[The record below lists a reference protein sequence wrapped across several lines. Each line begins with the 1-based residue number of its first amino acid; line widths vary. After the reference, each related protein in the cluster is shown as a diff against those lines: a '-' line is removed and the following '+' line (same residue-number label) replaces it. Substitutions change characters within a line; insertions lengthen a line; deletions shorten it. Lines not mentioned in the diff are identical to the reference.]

1 MQLAPDEMIK
11 SSALCAFV
19 FLTISLT
26 RHCYVASGEIEIL
39 GFGVRPANEPMGGPG
54 PMSGGMN
61 EPMTRGRGFSELNGE
76 SSSGDSEF
84 RMSSSGGGDSGI
96 MGLRRVGPLLNG
108 GGPAGNMGSGTFGGR
123 LTSNNLNDGGGG
135 GEGGGGNDGD
145 GNALASLGLGPA
157 GSALDLG
164 NVNFEGGGDGG
175 GFGGLG
181 LGSGGSFRSG
191 SRSFEGGNGGGPSSN
206 LGAGFGGSSFGS
218 GGGNF
223 EGSLESS
230 NINRERG
237 RDGGGV
243 SPNFGAGFRGSSFGS
258 SGGNF
263 EGYGELSRG
272 PQGGPGGD
280 VDREGP
286 PSNAQ
291 PSGGFSGA
299 GGNFGGGGFGGDGGV
314 FSGTASDRGYGGYGG
329 ATMPARARPSQRTR
343 ELQPETSRG
352 SSEEN
357 SEEAGQGGGG
367 GGDSGGAS
375 TSRRRTSLSDLFDM
389 NAVRG
394 LLGGSRGAADM
405 AGTGLSLLQGTRT
418 GRRIGR
424 FGRRLTLRLVRNRDS
439 LERRLGRRSERKRR
453 SVPVNLKLPAT
464 MLSTSIMDEVPDHLK
479 MVHCGH
485 HEVPNR
491 GHDRDRFCHP
501 EATWRTVLRM
511 RPECVCAPG
520 YVRNSWGDCISYDQ
534 CYHCIDK
541 HHLNMDYNLCESQC
555 PLVCN
560 QPINTNCP
568 DTCYQEC
575 ACRPG
580 YIRVHPNGGPCV
592 SIKKCLPGC
601 SGLNQY
607 FALCVSPCPA
617 TCANPFPTQCAK
629 FCAGEGCVCK
639 PGYVI
644 LQHEPLVCVRP
655 EECPGFRNMCHGENQ
670 VYTPCRSRCPE
681 TCWDKQPL
689 ACPAGCAGAGCACKP
704 GFVIENANP
713 LVCVHREQCAVF
725 NHTSHLMHTKTP

>member
-108 GGPAGNMGSGTFGGR
+108 GGPAGNMGSGTFGG
-123 LTSNNLNDGGGG
+123 
-135 GEGGGGNDGD
+135 
-145 GNALASLGLGPA
+145 
-157 GSALDLG
+157 
-164 NVNFEGGGDGG
+164 GGDGG

-263 EGYGELSRG
+263 EDTFTGYGELSRG

>member
-1 MQLAPDEMIK
+1 MMQLALDEMIK
-11 SSALCAFV
+11 SSALFAFV

-39 GFGVRPANEPMGGPG
+39 GFGVRPVNEPMGGPG
-54 PMSGGMN
+54 PMSGVMN
-61 EPMTRGRGFSELNGE
+61 EPMTR
-76 SSSGDSEF
+76 EF
-84 RMSSSGGGDSGI
+84 RMSSSGGGDTRI
-96 MGLRRVGPLLNG
+96 MGFRRVGPLLNG
-108 GGPAGNMGSGTFGGR
+108 GGPPGNMGSGNVGGR

-135 GEGGGGNDGD
+135 GEGGGEGGGGNDGD
-145 GNALASLGLGPA
+145 RNALPSLGLGPG
-157 GSALDLG
+157 GSPLGLG

-175 GFGGLG
+175 GFSGLG
-181 LGSGGSFRSG
+181 LGSGGSFGSG
-191 SRSFEGGNGGGPSSN
+191 GRGFEGGNGGGPSSN

-230 NINRERG
+230 NINREPG
-237 RDGGGV
+237 RGGGGA
-243 SPNFGAGFRGSSFGS
+243 SPNFGAGFGGSSFGS

-263 EGYGELSRG
+263 EGYGGLSRG

-280 VDREGP
+280 VEGEGP

-291 PSGGFSGA
+291 PSGGFSRA
-299 GGNFGGGGFGGDGGV
+299 GGNFGGGGFGGGGGG
-314 FSGTASDRGYGGYGG
+314 FSGTTSDRDYGGYGG
-329 ATMPARARPSQRTR
+329 ATMPSRAPPSQRTR
-343 ELQPETSRG
+343 EPQPETSRG

-357 SEEAGQGGGG
+357 SEEAGQGGRGGGG

-375 TSRRRTSLSDLFDM
+375 TSRRRTSLTDLIDM
-389 NAVRG
+389 NALRG
-394 LLGGSRGAADM
+394 LLGGGRGTAGM

-418 GRRIGR
+418 GRRVGR
-424 FGRRLTLRLVRNRDS
+424 FGRRLTIRLARNRDS

-464 MLSTSIMDEVPDHLK
+464 VLSKSIMDDVPDHLK
-479 MVHCGH
+479 TVHCGH

-511 RPECVCAPG
+511 RPDCVCAPG

-560 QPINTNCP
+560 KPINTNCP

-601 SGLNQY
+601 SGHNQH
-607 FALCVSPCPA
+607 FTLCVSPCAA
-617 TCANPFPTQCAK
+617 TCANPLPTQCPK

-655 EECPGFRNMCHGENQ
+655 EECPGFRNRCHGENQ
-670 VYTPCRSRCPE
+670 VYTPCRPRCPE
-681 TCWDKQPL
+681 TCWDRQPRV
-689 ACPAGCAGAGCACKP
+689 CTAGCAGTGCACKP
-704 GFVIENANP
+704 GFVIQNASP
-713 LVCVHREQCAVF
+713 LVCVHRAQCTAF
-725 NHTSHLMHTKTP
+725 NHTSHLVHTKTP

>member
-1 MQLAPDEMIK
+1 MIK
-11 SSALCAFV
+11 SSDLCAFV

-26 RHCYVASGEIEIL
+26 RHCHVASGEIEIL
-39 GFGVRPANEPMGGPG
+39 GFGVRPVNDPMGGPG

-61 EPMTRGRGFSELNGE
+61 ELMTRGRGFSELNGE
-76 SSSGDSEF
+76 SSSGDS
-84 RMSSSGGGDSGI
+84 
-96 MGLRRVGPLLNG
+96 
-108 GGPAGNMGSGTFGGR
+108 GTSA
-123 LTSNNLNDGGGG
+123 SNNLNDDGGG
-135 GEGGGGNDGD
+135 GEDGGGGDRDGD
-145 GNALASLGLGPA
+145 ALPSLGLGPS
-157 GSALDLG
+157 GSRLDLG
-164 NVNFEGGGDGG
+164 NVNFEGG
-175 GFGGLG
+175 
-181 LGSGGSFRSG
+181 
-191 SRSFEGGNGGGPSSN
+191 NGGGLSPS

-218 GGGNF
+218 GGGN
-223 EGSLESS
+223 
-230 NINRERG
+230 
-237 RDGGGV
+237 V
-243 SPNFGAGFRGSSFGS
+243 
-258 SGGNF
+258 
-263 EGYGELSRG
+263 EGYGGLSRG

-280 VDREGP
+280 VDGEGP

-299 GGNFGGGGFGGDGGV
+299 GGNFGGGGFGGGGGV

-329 ATMPARARPSQRTR
+329 AAMPSRAPPSQGTR
-343 ELQPETSRG
+343 ESQPEKPRD

-357 SEEAGQGGGG
+357 SEEAGQGRRGGGG
-367 GGDSGGAS
+367 GGDSGRAS
-375 TSRRRTSLSDLFDM
+375 TSRRRPSLTDLFDM

-394 LLGGSRGAADM
+394 LLGDGRVPPDI
-405 AGTGLSLLQGTRT
+405 AGTGLSLLQRTRA
-418 GRRIGR
+418 GRRVER
-424 FGRRLTLRLVRNRDS
+424 FGRRLTVRLVRQRDS
-439 LERRLGRRSERKRR
+439 LERRLRRRSGRRRR

-464 MLSTSIMDEVPDHLK
+464 MLSTSTMDEVPDHLK

-491 GHDRDRFCHP
+491 GHNRDRFCHP

-511 RPECVCAPG
+511 RPDCVCAPG
-520 YVRNSWGDCISYDQ
+520 YVRSSWGDCISYDQ

-601 SGLNQY
+601 SGHNQH
-607 FALCVSPCPA
+607 FTLCVSPCPA
-617 TCANPFPTQCAK
+617 TCANPFPTQCPK

-655 EECPGFRNMCHGENQ
+655 EECPGFRSRCHGENQ

-681 TCWDKQPL
+681 TCWDKQPRVC
-689 ACPAGCAGAGCACKP
+689 AAGCAGAGCTCKP
-704 GFVIENANP
+704 GFVIQNSSP
-713 LVCVHREQCAVF
+713 LVCVHRAQCGAL
-725 NHTSHLMHTKTP
+725 NHTSHLIHTKTP